1 MAQQQ
6 IKNVNRVQLD
16 YMKKKLS
23 DYTPDSSNIL
33 KSIKEQ
39 ASGLKDSNL
48 KESLK
53 EGTNKLKGTSK

>member
-23 DYTPDSSNIL
+23 DYTSDSSNIL

>member
-23 DYTPDSSNIL
+23 DYAPDSSNIL
-33 KSIKEQ
+33 QSIKEQ

-48 KESLK
+48 TESLK
-53 EGTNKLKGTSK
+53 